1 MILDTNAVSA
11 LLAGDAAI
19 RPIIANVTT
28 PAIPTIVIGEYRY
41 GLVESSRADAITSA
55 FDRLLRS
62 IRVLTVDEDTADR
75 YAEVRQRLKVNG
87 TPIPENDIWI
97 AALARQ
103 HELAVLSR
111 DRHFDHVH
119 GLQRVGW

>member
-19 RPIIANVTT
+19 RPTIANVTT

-75 YAEVRQRLKVNG
+75 YAEVRRRLKVNG

>member
-19 RPIIANVTT
+19 RPTIANVTT
-28 PAIPTIVIGEYRY
+28 PAIPTIVIGEDRY

-75 YAEVRQRLKVNG
+75 YAEVRRRLKVNG

-97 AALARQ
+97 SALARQ

>member
-75 YAEVRQRLKVNG
+75 YAEVRWRLKVNG